1 MKAASPR
8 FVVVNICED
17 SILYRLSELPF
28 ESSAVLVV
36 QGVYCDALHLAALS
50 AIVAKVR
57 YLCMLYTPSANPPSQ
72 SYLAVKPAESKIV
85 PVEAGQEL
93 TGGWVIN
100 KAGHVITGKLGK
112 QKVEIFARSARVLD
126 DFVNTTGDPK
136 SIQRFTR
143 DYGVLKQDDRERFNI
158 GPSDSS
164 ADFIPGDRFLIHCD
178 EWLEAQHAFRTN
190 WEAGKNGGEELA
202 QRLSTTIAPGVSAG
216 PVVKARVKWS
226 RRGFLLELQPDDLW
240 RALSLAF
247 IGFSD
252 RMRKCQNPTC
262 VAPYFLATRR
272 DQRYCSEKCA
282 RLVANRKWW
291 DKHGQQWRDGRSEKK
306 KSA

>member
-1 MKAASPR
+1 MSRALPWPSGSLNTNTEFPVSPVSIRASLSALEATMKAASPR

-100 KAGHVITGKLGK
+100 KA
-112 QKVEIFARSARVLD
+112 
-126 DFVNTTGDPK
+126 
-136 SIQRFTR
+136 
-143 DYGVLKQDDRERFNI
+143 
-158 GPSDSS
+158 
-164 ADFIPGDRFLIHCD
+164 
-178 EWLEAQHAFRTN
+178 
-190 WEAGKNGGEELA
+190 
-202 QRLSTTIAPGVSAG
+202 
-216 PVVKARVKWS
+216 
-226 RRGFLLELQPDDLW
+226 
-240 RALSLAF
+240 
-247 IGFSD
+247 
-252 RMRKCQNPTC
+252 
-262 VAPYFLATRR
+262 
-272 DQRYCSEKCA
+272 
-282 RLVANRKWW
+282 
-291 DKHGQQWRDGRSEKK
+291 
-306 KSA
+306 